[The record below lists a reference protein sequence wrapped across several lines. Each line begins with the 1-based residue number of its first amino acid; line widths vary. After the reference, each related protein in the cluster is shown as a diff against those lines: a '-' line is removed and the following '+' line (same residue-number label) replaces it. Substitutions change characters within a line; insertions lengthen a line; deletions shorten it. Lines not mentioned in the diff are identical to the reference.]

1 MISREISRQLIELF
15 RQYPIVTVTGP
26 RQSGKTVLC
35 RSTFPGLGYADLGMP
50 HERDFAAADPRGFL
64 ARLGEGA
71 IIDEV
76 QRVPDL
82 LSHLQVTADERGRNG
97 LFVLT
102 GSEDFRFSQAI
113 SQSLAGRTAQLH
125 LLPFSLTER
134 RQAGGSGAVD
144 DILYSGFYPRIIDQ
158 GLAQTQALAD
168 YFETYV
174 ERDVRRIG
182 EIRQLSN
189 FRRFMRLCAGR
200 VGQPVNSSSL
210 GSDAGV
216 SHTTAREWLTILE
229 TSYIIFQ
236 LSPYHAQI
244 RRRLVKSPRL
254 YFCDVGLA
262 AYLIGIENAGQLAT
276 HPLRGALFENAVV
289 AEALKHGLNRGRQP
303 DLRFFQDAKGLS
315 CALLYPTDHGIAA
328 IDVTAGATI
337 ATDSFR
343 SVHRVAGL
351 VPGVSQEIVVYGG
364 TVRQTRSDSEAIPL
378 GELGGALEKLEV
390 DREIAGFVDENRV
403 QVPDPDDDHPADEN
417 RVQVPDPDDDHPADE
432 HRAHASGQDDDHPA
446 DEQWVQASGQ
456 DDVEAL
462 MIVHERH
469 IHPTLGRLDSELR
482 GLRTGRFSSFRQSV
496 NVMHGGVISSDN
508 SLLTARRWKTLM
520 ERHFAPGGS
529 ALSSTPLQV
538 QHWCILSDPTAGR
551 GWDQFGV
558 TLSVLWRL
566 DGEQLSRTVEVD
578 GSRIQALEASIGHAD
593 LSSTDP
599 GVDQLVAEVRGRI
612 IRRIGELSVDA

>member
-182 EIRQLSN
+182 EIRQLSH

-289 AEALKHGLNRGRQP
+289 AEALKHRLNRGRQP
-303 DLRFFQDAKGLS
+303 DLRFFQDAKGLE

-403 QVPDPDDDHPADEN
+403 QVPDPDDDHPADE
-417 RVQVPDPDDDHPADE
+417 

-508 SLLTARRWKTLM
+508 SLTARRWKTLM

>member
-289 AEALKHGLNRGRQP
+289 AEALKHRLNRGRQP
-303 DLRFFQDAKGLS
+303 DLRFFQDAKGLE

-403 QVPDPDDDHPADEN
+403 QVPDPDDDHPADE
-417 RVQVPDPDDDHPADE
+417 

-508 SLLTARRWKTLM
+508 SLTARRWKTLM